1 MINDEYIKKHKL
13 LECLQEFKGATKT
26 GNSAKEREKS
36 LEEPFTLLA
45 KKFIYGGYIQVRD
58 EYKIYIHTVEFYYHE
73 EEGMK
78 GIKIEDDIVYHK
90 NDKFNGRDVPY
101 FPLMTL
107 HHHWSGFDITFENEA
122 EGMKYRA
129 SALIRK
135 YAVFDIKAGK
145 YVRWIKTAND
155 EKYEKNDRP
164 IWDNR
169 SSYLQYYLN
178 GFALDNRNSGIE
190 WKDDDKDGYGE
201 VIPDYRKNVDRERK
215 WAFKKK

>member
-1 MINDEYIKKHKL
+1 MSTINLNETLKQC
-13 LECLQEFKGATKT
+13 LENFQGAEGSTKE
-26 GNSAKEREKS
+26 ERECS
-36 LEEPFTLLA
+36 LTDPFRTLA
-45 KKFIYGGYIQVRD
+45 KKFIYGGYIQVRN
-58 EYKIYIHTVEFYYHE
+58 EYRIYIHTVEFYYHE
-73 EEGMK
+73 EGDK
-78 GIKIEDDIVYHK
+78 KTNVKDVIVYHR
-90 NDKFNGRDVPY
+90 NGKFKDREVPY

-107 HHHWSGFDITFENEA
+107 HQHWSGFDITFENGA
-122 EGMKYRA
+122 EGKEYRA

-145 YVRWIKTAND
+145 YVRWIKTANS
-155 EKYEKNDRP
+155 EEYEKDDNP

-190 WKDDDKDGYGE
+190 WIDDDKDGYDE
-201 VIPDYRKNVDRERK
+201 VIPGCRKNVDERK